1 MMEDLGACERKFKK
15 LKELIDSSLL
25 SLIETVILLL
35 VYSSTFYQQW
45 IKKLPR
51 LKWELRH

>member
-1 MMEDLGACERKFKK
+1 MMEDLGACERKYKK
-15 LKELIDSSLL
+15 LKELTDSLL
-25 SLIETVILLL
+25 LPLIETAVLLL

-51 LKWELRH
+51 LKRELRH